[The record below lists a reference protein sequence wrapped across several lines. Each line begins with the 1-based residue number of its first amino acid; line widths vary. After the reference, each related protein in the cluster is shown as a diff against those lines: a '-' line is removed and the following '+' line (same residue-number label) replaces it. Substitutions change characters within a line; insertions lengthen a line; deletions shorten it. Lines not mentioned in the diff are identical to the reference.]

1 MENSSDTPPE
11 NKPSVTLPGTVEKI
25 IPSNFA
31 SEPEK
36 AEIAVDGAEPLYQE
50 IRIENK
56 LQDNDGNEVELKPGA
71 EVEVTIKADPSA
83 TTPKI
88 PVQSDRTS
96 QESGAEPGKGQKR

>member
-1 MENSSDTPPE
+1 MENSNDEVPE

-25 IPSNFA
+25 IPSNYA

-36 AEIAVDGAEPLYQE
+36 AQIAVDGAEHLYQE

-56 LQDNDGNEVELKPGA
+56 LQDNDGNEVQLKPGA
-71 EVEVTIKADPSA
+71 DVEVTIKADPTA
-83 TTPKI
+83 TTPTI

-96 QESGAEPGKGQKR
+96 QKSGAEPGKNQEH